1 MAETGGGRSEA
12 TVLLVDDEPMVL
24 AMLEDFLT
32 VNGLRVLAA
41 QDGAEALEVARERSP
56 DVIVLDVMMPGMDG
70 YEVCQRLKADPRT
83 REIPVILHT
92 ILKGLEVEAS
102 GKAAGADFVVHKP
115 MRPLSLFLKT
125 VEAALAKRRR
135 TPSTTHPLPPRS

>member
-12 TVLLVDDEPMVL
+12 TVLLVDDERMVL

-32 VNGLRVLAA
+32 VNGLRVLTA
-41 QDGAEALEVARERSP
+41 QEGAEAFRMAREESP
-56 DVIVLDVMMPGMDG
+56 DVIILDVMMPGMDG
-70 YEVCQRLKADPRT
+70 YEVCQRLKGDPGT

-92 ILKGLEVEAS
+92 ILKGLEVEAR
-102 GKAAGADFVVHKP
+102 GRAAGADFVVHKP
-115 MRPLSLFLKT
+115 MRPLSLLLKT

-135 TPSTTHPLPPRS
+135 TASTSRPLPPRP